1 MHAFRVTLIFKD
13 DKIVLLLDVHAS
25 SISDKYKKTTDR
37 YNIIFNQFI
46 KRWID
51 ANYVALDDGPTAL
64 VEYDNFLD
72 CQDKEVI
79 RRGRRWLLAWTF
91 AH

>member
-13 DKIVLLLDVHAS
+13 DKIVFLLDVHAS

-37 YNIIFNQFI
+37 YNDLFNQFI

-51 ANYVALDDGPTAL
+51 TNYVALDDGPTAL
-64 VEYDNFLD
+64 VEAYDNFVD
-72 CQDKEVI
+72 CQGKEVI
-79 RRGRRWLLAWTF
+79 RRGRR
-91 AH
+91 